1 MTRSPNVSGKLVII
15 SNIGIH
21 YNSNKRRTY
30 TNHLIE
36 LINILLKLKK
46 LNHIVYYRET
56 SAQHFRRINGLYN
69 ISSKENDNYFDQN
82 NDNNNMIL
90 KWSTKLYPEKD
101 KSITNLWNISL
112 KYYNKSKKEKKKQ
125 NSLIDYYIN
134 NNNNNN
140 NNNVKWVTD
149 YRCVKISSKA
159 NYADINWRNM
169 ILNQI
174 LIKLD
179 KKKSIVVVPFFNIT
193 VGRHDHHEGAQND
206 CTHFCNG
213 PLIWAPVWDFIIKD
227 YQKRF
232 FLYD

>member
-112 KYYNKSKKEKKKQ
+112 KYYNKSKKE
-125 NSLIDYYIN
+125 
-134 NNNNNN
+134 
-140 NNNVKWVTD
+140 
-149 YRCVKISSKA
+149 
-159 NYADINWRNM
+159 M
-169 ILNQI
+169 II
-174 LIKLD
+174 
-179 KKKSIVVVPFFNIT
+179 IT
-193 VGRHDHHEGAQND
+193 
-206 CTHFCNG
+206 
-213 PLIWAPVWDFIIKD
+213 IIIK
-227 YQKRF
+227 Y
-232 FLYD
+232 